1 MKRTA
6 STAEKPN
13 SAKTKPKASAAK
25 LAPSRSLSRVVVAAP
40 SKKAGRQ
47 VSSKTEAAAQA
58 HSNGVAS
65 GEGSTSKQAQVI
77 ALLRSGAGASM
88 AQLIEVTGWVPHTVR
103 AMISTALRRRFG
115 LNVELKVENG
125 VRVYRIVGVA
135 GQ

>member
-6 STAEKPN
+6 STAAKPN
-13 SAKTKPKASAAK
+13 SAKSKPKASAAK
-25 LAPSRSLSRVVVAAP
+25 PAPSQSPSRVVVEAS

-47 VSSKTEAAAQA
+47 ASAKTELGAPA
-58 HSNGVAS
+58 HLHGAAS
-65 GEGSTSKQAQVI
+65 GEGLTSKQSQVI

-103 AMISTALRRRFG
+103 AMISTALRRRLG

-125 VRVYRIVGVA
+125 VRVYRIVEVA
-135 GQ
+135 CQ

>member
-6 STAEKPN
+6 STTAKPN
-13 SAKTKPKASAAK
+13 SAKTRPKPPAAK
-25 LAPSRSLSRVVVAAP
+25 LAPSRSPSTVAGAAP
-40 SKKAGRQ
+40 SKKASRQ

-65 GEGSTSKQAQVI
+65 GEGSTSKQSQVI
-77 ALLRSGAGASM
+77 ALLKSGDGVSM

-103 AMISTALRRRFG
+103 AMISTALRRRLG

-125 VRVYRIVGVA
+125 VRVYRIVEVA
-135 GQ
+135 CQ